1 MRKIYLIL
9 LLILRIS
16 VQLGFS
22 QELTNEQNRKFFVQG
37 ISVTNTITLNNP
49 SSGVDKV
56 LFYSLDS
63 TNQTIDQFI
72 DSVSTDGFSW
82 TLDMGQLDP
91 KTSIYAQM
99 IIDTD
104 YEQDSIPLQ
113 ELTIIKKPDWL
124 EKGSVANIVD
134 NGSTISFEGRFPIQS
149 YEYLIPKKTKL
160 IGNKPLSIVGD
171 FIFNVD
177 YDLITG
183 EPSVKNNNAEIVLN
197 LLNQKR
203 INKSM
208 EFDSNCELGKDLNLA
223 LVLQKEITD
232 SIAFRSPKIVF
243 PIGPLG
249 LAKLKFDAGFNL
261 IASMKGDLIIG
272 TQNGQFGFIE
282 SNGKKTKLVGVLTGI
297 ADVKGELDATIATVT
312 ASLNVKARFGVGF
325 EYISIPSSSFNPLIG
340 GDLDI
345 YGQICGQILGFEK
358 CKKSDS
364 FYRIEFGDTS
374 AVRGDR
380 FDNLFNVKTSTKR
393 GVGTSELPTFNP
405 QPTFSNRDNELY
417 SVWLENHNDN
427 VQLLFSQLNKSGT
440 SFENTLK
447 ITEAGV
453 ITNPKI
459 GVLPNGSALITW
471 TQNKYDATSSNAN
484 LSFEDFAKG
493 QNIWVAFYD
502 KEQNKVI
509 YKNQLGDDGSADGQ
523 ANISVGKNNEAIIT
537 WLSKNFVDEQ
547 SDVMFSKLTENDSTW
562 NISAP
567 AKINTVNGLNSQVNV
582 VYADS
587 INAIAVWINDPDAD
601 DETIDNNIV
610 FSEWDGQSWSAQT
623 QQLTDN
629 NGYYNYKNVTLAV
642 NNNKVAL
649 GYIGTEYFDNDL
661 FENQLNLHI
670 YDAYKEDWDTLHS
683 FIDSDSLYYFQ
694 NPQVSISETG
704 IASLAYQVIEMF
716 PDTEKSDNGEL
727 YLYVKD
733 LNKNEEW
740 KEITQ
745 NTNLCDT
752 STFIWDM
759 TAGFG
764 PDNQYYVMTQEYND
778 NGPVTNPHK
787 GIMFGDPELS
797 MVLRGLKVN
806 NDLTI
811 TDIDEPDTKT
821 TRLTQL
827 EAPKSRL
834 NAIYPNPFEQ
844 FTTIEFSLYEPSKVQ
859 LEVYNYTGT
868 KVATLIDSSLGQGMY
883 KTNFDAGNLPEGIYF
898 TKLTVDGQTSV
909 SKMVLIK

>member
-1 MRKIYLIL
+1 MKNIAFIVL
-9 LLILRIS
+9 LFTTYS
-16 VQLGFS
+16 VFS

-49 SSGVDKV
+49 SSEVDKV

-82 TLDMGQLDP
+82 TLDMGQLAP
-91 KTSIYAQM
+91 KSSIYAQM

-909 SKMVLIK
+909 SKIIIMK